1 MKDYNVTWWNAETYP
16 ELNREWLG
24 LIPEFFISATTE
36 AGDGTLNTVA
46 DAMDEVYMYGGFRYP
61 FSGTVDYEGIYRA
74 PEDPPLEPYVAIQ
87 YLDKFTL
94 YQYPYGIVALRDTD
108 TGETKVGRFD

>member
-1 MKDYNVTWWNAETYP
+1 MRDYSVFWNHEQYP
-16 ELNREWLG
+16 EVTREYLG
-24 LIPEFFISATTE
+24 LVPEFFISATQGAEE
-36 AGDGTLNTVA
+36 ATLDAVA
-46 DAMDEVYMYGGFRYP
+46 DAMDEVYQYGGFRYP
-61 FSGTVDYEGIYRA
+61 FSGTVDAEGVYRA